1 MKYLFIFLLLMLPG
15 LVLGQR
21 NVTRSI
27 ETRAGQQ
34 VEMTFA
40 YPEQINIEVWEQETV
55 EIAATVSINMGE
67 NDDAFQINVNDSG
80 NILAVSTEISGKEE
94 LPERIVIRHGGQDHY
109 FKTGDWSHP
118 DVQAFLNE
126 HGRENIQWMSH
137 GPVMDIAIKIFVP
150 GNIDLSVTSK
160 FGLIEMKGVPR
171 SLTINSKHGGLDL
184 AVPPSTGYD
193 FSIDCDWG
201 EVYTNLDLEMEPT
214 EHGKAL
220 KAEKIEAKLN
230 GGGNPVHLI
239 SKHGNVYLRA
249 L

>member
-1 MKYLFIFLLLMLPG
+1 MLPG
-15 LVLGQR
+15 LLFGQR

-27 ETRAGQQ
+27 ETSAGQQ
-34 VEMTFA
+34 VTMTFA
-40 YPEQINIEVWEQETV
+40 HPEQISIEVWDQQTI
-55 EIAATVSINMGE
+55 EIAANVSINMGE
-67 NDDAFQINVNDSG
+67 NDDAFQINVDNSG
-80 NILAVSTEISGKEE
+80 DILDISTEIAGKEE

-137 GPVMDIAIKIFVP
+137 GPVMDIAVKIFVP
-150 GNIDLSVTSK
+150 GNIDLNITSK
-160 FGLIEMKGVPR
+160 FGLIEMKGVTR

-184 AVPPSTGYD
+184 AVPQSTGYD
-193 FSIDCDWG
+193 FRIDCDWG
-201 EVYTNLDLEMEPT
+201 EVYTNLNLEVAPT

-230 GGGNPVHLI
+230 GGGKPVHLI
-239 SKHGNVYLRA
+239 SEHGNVYLRA

>member
-1 MKYLFIFLLLMLPG
+1 MLPG
-15 LVLGQR
+15 LLLGQR
-21 NVTRSI
+21 NVTRSV

-34 VEMTFA
+34 VVMRFA
-40 YPEQINIEVWEQETV
+40 HPEQISIEVWEQETID
-55 EIAATVSINMGE
+55 IAATVSINMGE
-67 NDDAFQINVNDSG
+67 NDDAFQINVDDAG
-80 NILAVSTEISGKEE
+80 NLLNISTEIAGKEE
-94 LPERIVIRHGGQDHY
+94 LPERIVIHHNGQDHY

-137 GPVMDIAIKIFVP
+137 GPIMDIAIKIFVP
-150 GNIDLSVTSK
+150 ENIALEVTSK
-160 FGLIEMKGVPR
+160 FGLIEMKGVTR

-193 FSIDCDWG
+193 FNIDCDWG
-201 EVYTNLDLEMEPT
+201 EVYTNLDLEVAPT
-214 EHGKAL
+214 EHGRAL

-239 SKHGNVYLRA
+239 SEHGNVYLRA